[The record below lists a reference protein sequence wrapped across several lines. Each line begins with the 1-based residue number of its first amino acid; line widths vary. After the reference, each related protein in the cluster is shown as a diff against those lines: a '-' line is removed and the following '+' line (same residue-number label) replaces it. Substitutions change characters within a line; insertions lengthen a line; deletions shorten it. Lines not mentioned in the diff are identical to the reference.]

1 MLDPAKRS
9 ANPFA
14 CAPGVRSAHSSACV
28 TGSATGNIRLIVIL
42 CLVLS
47 PCGHPP
53 SLLEQ
58 IQQQNQLIV
67 ITRNSSTT
75 YFEGPDGPTG
85 FEYELASRF
94 ADYLGVEL
102 RIVIP
107 PNFND
112 ILPLVVLGD
121 AHLAAAGLTVTPRR
135 KEKVRFGPVYHTITP
150 QLVYRSGS
158 VRPKS
163 LADLNGTLEVL
174 AGSSHEERLE
184 ELQAKYPNLK
194 WQSNTEQDSEE
205 LLAMVWQQL
214 IDYTVADSNELSVNR
229 HFYPELKP
237 AFDLTAPQSLAWAF
251 PKSAD
256 KSLYMAAITFFKKIR
271 QNGTLA
277 QLIERYFG
285 HVEDFDYVGTR
296 RYQAHVEQR
305 LPAYK
310 DLFIE
315 AGAKVGMDWRLLAA
329 IGYQESH
336 WEPDAVSPTGVRGL
350 MMLTL
355 DAANDLDIENRVDPE
370 QSIRG
375 GAEYLLRMPER
386 IPERIPEPD
395 RTWFALAAY
404 NVGLGHLEDARILTV
419 KNKGDADKWVDVKKN
434 LPLLSK
440 KKWFQQTR
448 YGYAR
453 GREPVRY
460 VENIRTY
467 YDILVWLTEQ
477 EKPTESV
484 RREPLQFGSP
494 AL

>member
-1 MLDPAKRS
+1 MGRLMLA
-9 ANPFA
+9 
-14 CAPGVRSAHSSACV
+14 
-28 TGSATGNIRLIVIL
+28 VIL
-42 CLVLS
+42 CLILS
-47 PCGHPP
+47 ACSGPP

-58 IQQQNQLIV
+58 VEQQHQLIV
-67 ITRNSSTT
+67 ITRNGSTT
-75 YFEGPDGPTG
+75 YFEGPEGPTG
-85 FEYELASRF
+85 FEYDLAKRF

-102 RIVIP
+102 HIVVP

-112 ILPLVVLGD
+112 ILPLVSLGD
-121 AHLAAAGLTVTPRR
+121 AHLAAAGLTITERR

-158 VRPKS
+158 VRPKT
-163 LADLNGTLEVL
+163 LADLNGTLEVV

-184 ELQAKYPNLK
+184 ALSQQYPDLR
-194 WQSNTEQDSEE
+194 WQSNHEQDSEE

-237 AFDLTAPQSLAWAF
+237 AFDIAEPQSLAWAF
-251 PKSAD
+251 PKTAD
-256 KSLYMAAITFFKKIR
+256 KSLYMAAVTFFNKIR
-271 QNGTLA
+271 RNGILA
-277 QLIERYFG
+277 QLVERYFG
-285 HVEDFDYVGTR
+285 HVENFDYVGTR

-305 LPAYK
+305 LPAYRE
-310 DLFIE
+310 LFVE
-315 AGAKVGMDWRLLAA
+315 AGKAVGMDWRLLAA

-336 WEPDAVSPTGVRGL
+336 WDPDAVSPTGVRGL
-350 MMLTL
+350 MMLTRDTARDLGIDNRL
-355 DAANDLDIENRVDPE
+355 DPA
-370 QSIRG
+370 QSIIG
-375 GAEYLLRMPER
+375 GAQYLLRLRER

-395 RTWFALAAY
+395 RTWLALAAY
-404 NVGLGHLEDARILTV
+404 NVGLGHLDDARILTV

-448 YGYAR
+448 HGYAR

-477 EKPTESV
+477 EAPSVAV